1 MAGSLM
7 MYKPVP
13 ELHWVPLRS
22 RMFWA
27 DRFQIRLNVHFLVQL
42 SGSLRSS
49 TTAANFTSVQYSGYS
64 RGIIEGFGGMI
75 AGLSGQT
82 PRCKQGRISN
92 FQEQGAKVDE
102 VTHQLFFLGHNT
114 GARVV
119 DDCHVRGVHGLAEKL
134 HTADTEFQF

>member
-1 MAGSLM
+1 
-7 MYKPVP
+7 
-13 ELHWVPLRS
+13 
-22 RMFWA
+22 
-27 DRFQIRLNVHFLVQL
+27 
-42 SGSLRSS
+42 
-49 TTAANFTSVQYSGYS
+49 
-64 RGIIEGFGGMI
+64 MI